1 MVYQFLKA
9 VVQLLT
15 RLFYKSVHVTGIENV
30 PKKAPLLIAMN
41 HPGGFMEPILLA
53 SIFPRPL
60 YFLVRG
66 DMFKKAWLKP
76 LLDST
81 NQLPIYRFKDGFSN
95 LKKNQSI
102 LNAVN
107 QKIHEGNP
115 VLIYVEGSTEP
126 VMQLRPLQ
134 KGMARMAFDALNS
147 KEDLDLKVLPVGIN
161 FTYPT
166 QPYSEVML
174 NIGEPFDVANFKS
187 SYDEHPNK
195 GYTALTQATKERL
208 KELVLHVDDLQE
220 YPFYEDVLNLY
231 RSTLPFKYLPRKGN
245 TKDRYLA
252 EKSIV
257 DQLNRHTVEDKTKLT
272 NTVRELKDKVTRQ
285 NLTWSDFQ
293 ASNLS
298 VVDLLLLIVGFPIC
312 LIGLLVNIP
321 FLFLGKYIADSKVKK
336 GGFYASVMG
345 SVMTIGMIFYYFLLV
360 LIGFIFFSIASL
372 LIPII
377 GITLGCFAHYYFFLI
392 NKWKQAKRHKA
403 LNKEYLAQRDQ
414 LLHKLLNY

>member
-15 RLFYKSVHVTGIENV
+15 RLFYKSVHVSGMENI

-53 SIFPRPL
+53 SVFPRPL

-76 LLDST
+76 LLDAT

-115 VLIYVEGSTEP
+115 ILIYVEGSTEP

-147 KEDLDLKVLPVGIN
+147 KENLDLKILPVGVN

-174 NIGEPFDVANFKS
+174 NVGQPFDVANFKAN
-187 SYDEHPNK
+187 YEEHPNK
-195 GYTALTQATKERL
+195 GYTALTKATKERL
-208 KELVLHVDDLQE
+208 KELVLHVDDLEE
-220 YPFYEDVLNLY
+220 YPFYEDILNLF
-231 RSTLPFKYLPRKGN
+231 RSTLPSTYLPRRSN
-245 TKDRYLA
+245 SLDRYQS
-252 EKSIV
+252 EKQVV
-257 DQLNRHTVEDKTKLT
+257 DQLNKHSEEDKSKLKST
-272 NTVRELKDKVTRQ
+272 ISELKSSISMKG
-285 NLTWSDFQ
+285 LSWADFQ
-293 ASNLS
+293 NSKPSILE
-298 VVDLLLLIVGFPIC
+298 VIILVLGFPIS
-312 LIGLLVNIP
+312 LIGLLINAP
-321 FLFLGKYIADSKVKK
+321 FLFLGKNIADSKVKK

-360 LIGFIFFSIASL
+360 IIGFFFISFKSL

-377 GITLGCFAHYYFFLI
+377 GIALGCFTHYYFYLLH
-392 NKWKQAKRHKA
+392 KWKQSKRHKA
-403 LNKEYLAQRDQ
+403 LDKLVIEQRNH
-414 LLHKLLNY
+414 LLKQISNY